1 MRPPNEVCL
10 DGGGG
15 GWEDEG
21 YLLGYPKNLEVACC
35 LPSFSG
41 YPVHPIFFR
50 SQNFE
55 KKVRK
60 GNTLP

>member
-1 MRPPNEVCL
+1 M
-10 DGGGG
+10 GG

-21 YLLGYPKNLEVACC
+21 YLLGYPKNLEAACC
-35 LPSFSG
+35 LPSVSR

-55 KKVRK
+55 KKVRI